1 MRLLADRPRS
11 CLDPWLLL
19 LSSQPPARVVE
30 ALRQHVLQ
38 PAAVLRWPERGSNLQ
53 PIRIRTR
60 LSGELAA
67 GRLLPCVRGS
77 TALALARVTSM
88 RTFGGEGREGKWIR
102 RCQGRKGLAQPSHL
116 HIPDRGREPRG
127 IQSAVQRARRAPWTG
142 GGHGAEVDRAP
153 PGRCRARLRSHR
165 PRPSSAIRQSPPGR
179 GRALAEGRHAGK
191 RRSSRLSG
199 SLGDSSPLKGETRT
213 VLSAV
218 GWSGKLV
225 LKPPSMSA
233 PPTRRRSGC
242 AFAAAARTPT
252 GGGFRARVRGGEA
265 ARLLVRAGRLGAAL
279 VEEVRLRE
287 EESGKRG
294 RRWRRGRR
302 RSRRRRGRRSRTGCG
317 GR

>member
-1 MRLLADRPRS
+1 MRLLADRSRS

-30 ALRQHVLQ
+30 TLRQHVLQ
-38 PAAVLRWPERGSNLQ
+38 PAAVSRWPERGSNLQ

-88 RTFGGEGREGKWIR
+88 RTFGGEGREGEWIR

-127 IQSAVQRARRAPWTG
+127 IQSAVQRARRAPWRG

-165 PRPSSAIRQSPPGR
+165 PKPSSAIRQSPPGR

-199 SLGDSSPLKGETRT
+199 SLGDSPPLKGETRT

-252 GGGFRARVRGGEA
+252 GAGSERG
-265 ARLLVRAGRLGAAL
+265 
-279 VEEVRLRE
+279 
-287 EESGKRG
+287 
-294 RRWRRGRR
+294 
-302 RSRRRRGRRSRTGCG
+302 
-317 GR
+317 